1 MLPRHDIF
9 GLQFHTN
16 PLKLFW
22 GVGPKKFRGFCM
34 ELSVHNWANISE
46 TIWPEMLIFGLL
58 DVVLSEYLDE
68 SHNSEI

>member
-1 MLPRHDIF
+1 
-9 GLQFHTN
+9 
-16 PLKLFW
+16 
-22 GVGPKKFRGFCM
+22 M
-34 ELSVHNWANISE
+34 ELSVHNWANISG